1 MHTSKRHF
9 LNFSY
14 RFLFIFNLELSMP
27 VTALIF
33 IPPNVKSSSLPEG
46 LASLFMFLELAITF
60 LVASVTPW
68 S

>member
-27 VTALIF
+27 ATALIF
-33 IPPNVKSSSLPEG
+33 IPPNIKSSPPLVG
-46 LASLFMFLELAITF
+46 RAVLFMFLELAITS
-60 LVASVTPW
+60 LVASVLP
-68 S
+68 